1 MAKYYTQEIARTE
14 RIPRLVA
21 HLYARMPEIE
31 SARARLLTESYKAT
45 EDKPIVM
52 RRALAFAHILDNI
65 PIIIREGELVVGS
78 STIAPRGCQTY
89 PEFSYKW
96 LEAEFETVATRSADP
111 FYISDR
117 TKAQLREA
125 NAYWEGRTTS
135 ELATSLMAEEARK
148 AIDHNIFTPGNYFY
162 NGVGHVTVQYEKVLA
177 VGYEGIIAQVQEE
190 LKKCD
195 PGDEDYCSRT
205 QFLKAVILSCQA
217 VIRYA
222 SRYADLAEQE
232 AAACSDPV
240 RRQEFAQIAANC
252 RRVPARGA
260 SSFYEACQS
269 FWFVQQLLQLESSGH
284 SISPGRDRKSVV

>member
-78 STIAPRGCQTY
+78 STMAPRGCQTY

-177 VGYEGIIAQVQEE
+177 VGYEGIVAQVQEE

-217 VIRYA
+217 RPCPGG
-222 SRYADLAEQE
+222 L
-232 AAACSDPV
+232 
-240 RRQEFAQIAANC
+240 F
-252 RRVPARGA
+252 
-260 SSFYEACQS
+260 
-269 FWFVQQLLQLESSGH
+269 LL
-284 SISPGRDRKSVV
+284 